1 MGTRKPCKA
10 IPQWLKPGAANPAT
24 RQHPPAR
31 RGFRAL
37 PYWKVALANAHEKEF
52 SGKKTV
58 NRER

>member
-1 MGTRKPCKA
+1 MAQT
-10 IPQWLKPGAANPAT
+10 
-24 RQHPPAR
+24 R
-31 RGFRAL
+31 RGQPGNKATSSSTPRFRAL